1 MHLFFVEN
9 THLNSKQRPIN
20 IFYIHE
26 AIFDTGCNYQY
37 YMLIDRPS
45 KNARSWIAYVF
56 ICCSRKPF
64 NKYVNLRIVNFFT
77 IIFFSNISIGRQLNV
92 APLWILCFCNL
103 DPPAHGD
110 AVLITQRRY
119 ISNILGANSIE
130 MGIITPNGPL
140 RESFC

>member
-9 THLNSKQRPIN
+9 THLNSKQRSIN
-20 IFYIHE
+20 IFNIHE

-56 ICCSRKPF
+56 IWCSRKPF

-77 IIFFSNISIGRQLNV
+77 INFFSNISIGRQLTV
-92 APLWILCFCNL
+92 APFFAFVIWTHQHTVTSVNYSTSL
-103 DPPAHGD
+103 
-110 AVLITQRRY
+110 Y
-119 ISNILGANSIE
+119 IKYFGSKFDR
-130 MGIITPNGPL
+130 NGKYYTKWAFERKFL
-140 RESFC
+140 LK